1 MSEFLLELHSEE
13 IPARMQA
20 KAAADL
26 KKIVSDQLKAAGLV
40 YVDARS
46 FVTPRRLALVIDGL
60 PEKQPDVSEEKKGP
74 KVGANEKA
82 LEGFMKANSLV
93 SIDQAEVRNTPKGD
107 FYFVVNEIKGRNTT
121 EVLAEIVVETIKSF
135 PWPKS
140 MKWSKNSF
148 RWVRPLHSILAIFK
162 GETLKGSFD
171 FGNQT
176 LNFGNKTRGHRFLA
190 PDWFEVKNL
199 DDYLHKL
206 RLAKVLVDES
216 ERRDLI
222 ETQAKELC
230 VAEGLTLKDD
240 QGLLN
245 EVTGLVEWPVLLMG
259 QIADRFMSVP
269 HEVLST
275 SMKEHQKYFSV
286 LDGDGKLANHFV
298 FAANTE
304 TVDGG
309 QTIISGNERVLAS
322 RLSDAEFFWDQDK
335 KDKLESRVDALE
347 TIVFQA
353 KLGTVANKM
362 GRVSVLASDL
372 AEQTGCNPVYAR
384 RAAELA
390 KADLTTG
397 MVYEFPE
404 LQGIMGRY
412 YALHDGESPLVAEAI
427 ADHYSPLGPSDRC
440 PSAPISVA
448 VALADKIDTLVGFFG
463 IDELPTGSKD
473 PFALR
478 RAALSIIRL
487 ITENSLQ
494 ISLRQAFAASFSAY
508 TGQLTESEDKTID
521 GLMTFIADRLKV
533 ALKDKG
539 VRHDLIT
546 AVFALGDEDDL
557 VRLLARVDALAG
569 LLKTDDGA
577 NLLAAYRRA
586 ANIVRI
592 EEKKDKTVF
601 DATVDTVL
609 LQQPE
614 EQALQEALQGA
625 SQEATKALERED
637 FTEAMAALAGLRP
650 PMDAFFDK
658 VTVNDDDPALRKNRL
673 CLLSRIG
680 VILGQVAD
688 FSRIEG

>member
-26 KKIVSDQLKAAGLV
+26 KKNVCDQLKSAGLAFT
-40 YVDARS
+40 DARS
-46 FVTPRRLALVIDGL
+46 FVTPRRLTLVIDGL

-74 KVGANEKA
+74 KVGAHEKA
-82 LEGFMKANSLV
+82 LEGFMKANSLT

-121 EVLAEIVVETIKSF
+121 EVLSEIVVETIKNF

-176 LNFGNKTRGHRFLA
+176 LDFGNQTRGHRFLA

-206 RLAKVLVDES
+206 RLAKVLVDEN

-230 VAEGLTLKDD
+230 VAEGLSLKDD

-286 LDGDGKLANHFV
+286 LDGDGKLANRFV

-304 TVDGG
+304 AVDGG
-309 QTIISGNERVLAS
+309 KTIISGNERVLAS
-322 RLSDAEFFWDQDK
+322 RLSDAEFFWDQDR

-372 AEQTGCNPVYAR
+372 AEQTGCNPAYAR

-390 KADLTTG
+390 KADLSTG

-494 ISLRQAFAASFSAY
+494 INLRQAFAASFSAY
-508 TGQLTESEDKTID
+508 TGQLTQSEDKTID
-521 GLMTFIADRLKV
+521 GLMSFIADRLKV

-569 LLKTDDGA
+569 LLKTDDGV

-592 EEKKDKTVF
+592 EEKKDKAVF

-609 LQQPE
+609 LQQSE
-614 EQALQEALQGA
+614 EQALHGALEKA

-637 FTEAMAALAGLRP
+637 FTGAMAALAGLRP

-658 VTVNDDDPALRKNRL
+658 VTVNDDDPTLRKNRL

>member
-26 KKIVSDQLKAAGLV
+26 KNIVSNQLKGAGLAFT
-40 YVDARS
+40 DARA

-74 KVGANEKA
+74 KVGAHEKA
-82 LEGFMKANSLV
+82 LEGFMKANGLT

-107 FYFVVNEIKGRNTT
+107 FYFVVNEIKGRETT
-121 EVLAEIVVETIKSF
+121 EVLSEIVVETIKSF

-176 LNFGNKTRGHRFLA
+176 LEFCNRTRGHRFLA

-206 RLAKVLVDES
+206 RLAKVLVDEN

-230 VAEGLTLKDD
+230 VAEGVTLKDD

-259 QIADRFMSVP
+259 RIADRFMTVP

-286 LDGDGKLANHFV
+286 LDKDGKLANRFV

-309 QTIISGNERVLAS
+309 KTIISGNERVLAS

-335 KDKLESRVDALE
+335 KSKLETRVDGLKS
-347 TIVFQA
+347 IVFQA
-353 KLGTVANKM
+353 KLGTLAEKIV
-362 GRVSVLASDL
+362 RVQDL
-372 AEQTGCNPVYAR
+372 AGSIAEQIGCNPVFAR

-390 KADLTTG
+390 KADLSTG

-440 PSAPISVA
+440 PSAPISVEPTRA
-448 VALADKIDTLVGFFG
+448 V
-463 IDELPTGSKD
+463 
-473 PFALR
+473 
-478 RAALSIIRL
+478 
-487 ITENSLQ
+487 
-494 ISLRQAFAASFSAY
+494 
-508 TGQLTESEDKTID
+508 
-521 GLMTFIADRLKV
+521 
-533 ALKDKG
+533 
-539 VRHDLIT
+539 
-546 AVFALGDEDDL
+546 
-557 VRLLARVDALAG
+557 
-569 LLKTDDGA
+569 
-577 NLLAAYRRA
+577 
-586 ANIVRI
+586 
-592 EEKKDKTVF
+592 
-601 DATVDTVL
+601 
-609 LQQPE
+609 
-614 EQALQEALQGA
+614 
-625 SQEATKALERED
+625 
-637 FTEAMAALAGLRP
+637 
-650 PMDAFFDK
+650 
-658 VTVNDDDPALRKNRL
+658 
-673 CLLSRIG
+673 
-680 VILGQVAD
+680 
-688 FSRIEG
+688 

>member
-13 IPARMQA
+13 IPARMQT

-26 KKIVSDQLKAAGLV
+26 KKIVSDRLKEAGLAFT
-40 YVDARS
+40 DARS

-74 KVGANEKA
+74 KVGAHEKA
-82 LEGFMKANSLV
+82 LEGFMKANSLT
-93 SIDQAEVRNTPKGD
+93 SIDQAEVRETPKGS
-107 FYFVVNEIKGRNTT
+107 FYFIVSEIKGRDTA
-121 EVLAEIVVETIKSF
+121 EVLAEIVTETIKAF

-162 GETLKGSFD
+162 GETLDGSFD

-176 LNFGNKTRGHRFLA
+176 LSFGNQTRGHRFLA
-190 PDWFEVKNL
+190 PDWFEVKGL

-206 RLAKVLVDES
+206 RVAKVLVDQT

-222 ETQAKELC
+222 ETQAKALC
-230 VAEGLTLKDD
+230 AAEGLTLKDD
-240 QGLLN
+240 PGLLG
-245 EVTGLVEWPVLLMG
+245 EVTGLVEWPVVLIG

-286 LDGDGKLANHFV
+286 LDKEGNLANRFV

-304 TVDGG
+304 AVDEGK
-309 QTIISGNERVLAS
+309 TIVAGNERVLAS
-322 RLSDAEFFWDQDK
+322 RLSDAEFFWEQDK
-335 KDKLESRVDALE
+335 KAKLETRVPALE

-353 KLGTVANKM
+353 KLGTLASKM
-362 GRVSVLASDL
+362 GRVSVLASDI
-372 AEQTGCNPVYAR
+372 AEEIGCNARLAR

-427 ADHYSPLGPSDRC
+427 ADHYSPVGPSDRC
-440 PSAPISVA
+440 PSAPISVS

-463 IDELPTGSKD
+463 INELPTGSKD

-487 ITENSLQ
+487 ITENELQ
-494 ISLRQAFAASFSAY
+494 LSLRKAFSDSYASY
-508 TGQLTESEDKTID
+508 TDQLTQGEQETTAA
-521 GLMTFIADRLKV
+521 LMSFVEDRLKV

-557 VRLLARVDALAG
+557 VRLLSRVDALAE
-569 LLKTDDGA
+569 LLNTDDGV

-586 ANIVRI
+586 SNIVRI
-592 EEKKDKTVF
+592 EEKKDK
-601 DATVDTVL
+601 ATYDGSVDVAL

-614 EQALQEALQGA
+614 ETALHEALDAA
-625 SQEATKALERED
+625 SKEATKALD
-637 FTEAMAALAGLRP
+637 KDKFKEAMTALAGLRTH
-650 PMDAFFDK
+650 MDAFFDK
-658 VTVNDDDPALRKNRL
+658 VTVNDDDPSLRKNRL
-673 CLLSRIG
+673 GLLSRVG

>member
-26 KKIVSDQLKAAGLV
+26 KKIVCDQLKAAGLAFT
-40 YVDARS
+40 DARS
-46 FVTPRRLALVIDGL
+46 FVTPRRLTLVLDGL

-74 KVGANEKA
+74 KVGAHEKA
-82 LEGFMKANSLV
+82 LEGFMKANSLT
-93 SIDQAEVRNTPKGD
+93 SIDQAEIRNTPKGD
-107 FYFVVNEIKGRNTT
+107 FYFVVNEIKGRDTT
-121 EVLAEIVVETIKSF
+121 EVLSEIVVETIKSF

-140 MKWSKNSF
+140 MKWSRNSF

-162 GETLKGSFD
+162 GETLKGAFD

-176 LNFGNKTRGHRFLA
+176 LDFGNQTRGHRFLA

-206 RLAKVLVDES
+206 RLAKVLVDEN

-222 ETQAKELC
+222 ETQAKALC
-230 VAEGLTLKDD
+230 VAEGLSLKDD

-259 QIADRFMSVP
+259 RIADRFMSVP

-286 LDGDGKLANHFV
+286 LEGDGKLANRFV

-304 TVDGG
+304 AVDGG
-309 QTIISGNERVLAS
+309 KTIISGNERVLAS

-335 KDKLESRVDALE
+335 KAKLETRVKALK

-353 KLGTVANKM
+353 KLGTLAEKVI
-362 GRVSVLASDL
+362 RVQDLAGSI
-372 AEQTGCNPVYAR
+372 AEQTGCNPVFAR

-390 KADLTTG
+390 KADLSTG

-440 PSAPISVA
+440 PSAPISIA

-487 ITENSLQ
+487 ITENNLQ
-494 ISLRQAFAASFSAY
+494 INLRKAFAASFSAY
-508 TGQLTESEDKTID
+508 TGQLTEPEDKTID
-521 GLMTFIADRLKV
+521 GLMSFIADRLKV

-546 AVFALGDEDDL
+546 AVFVLGDEDDL

-609 LQQPE
+609 LQQSE
-614 EQALQEALQGA
+614 EQALHEALEGA

>member
-26 KKIVSDQLKAAGLV
+26 KKIVCDQLKAAGLAFT
-40 YVDARS
+40 DARS
-46 FVTPRRLALVIDGL
+46 FVTPRRLTLVLDGL

-74 KVGANEKA
+74 KVGAHEKA
-82 LEGFMKANSLV
+82 LEGFMKANSLT
-93 SIDQAEVRNTPKGD
+93 SIDQAEIRNTPKGD
-107 FYFVVNEIKGRNTT
+107 FYFVVNEIKGRDTT
-121 EVLAEIVVETIKSF
+121 EVLSEIVVETIKSF

-140 MKWSKNSF
+140 MKWSRNSF

-162 GETLKGSFD
+162 GETLKGAFD

-176 LNFGNKTRGHRFLA
+176 LDFGNQTRGHRFLA

-206 RLAKVLVDES
+206 RLAKVLVDEN

-222 ETQAKELC
+222 ETQAKALC
-230 VAEGLTLKDD
+230 VAEGLSLKDD

-259 QIADRFMSVP
+259 RIADRFMSVP

-286 LDGDGKLANHFV
+286 LEGDGKLANRFV

-304 TVDGG
+304 AVDGG
-309 QTIISGNERVLAS
+309 KTIISGNERVLAS

-335 KDKLESRVDALE
+335 KAKLETRVDALKS
-347 TIVFQA
+347 IVFQA
-353 KLGTVANKM
+353 KLGTLAEKVI
-362 GRVSVLASDL
+362 RVQDLAGSI
-372 AEQTGCNPVYAR
+372 AEQTGCNPVFAR

-390 KADLTTG
+390 KADLSTG

-440 PSAPISVA
+440 PSAPISIA

-487 ITENSLQ
+487 ITENNLQ
-494 ISLRQAFAASFSAY
+494 INLRKAFAASFSAY
-508 TGQLTESEDKTID
+508 TGQLTEPEDKTID
-521 GLMTFIADRLKV
+521 GLMSFIADRLKV

-539 VRHDLIT
+539 VRHDLIS
-546 AVFALGDEDDL
+546 AVFVLGDEDDL

-609 LQQPE
+609 LQQSE
-614 EQALQEALQGA
+614 EQALHEALEGA

>member
-26 KKIVSDQLKAAGLV
+26 KKIVCDQLKAAGLAFT
-40 YVDARS
+40 DARS
-46 FVTPRRLALVIDGL
+46 FVTPRRLTLVLDGL

-74 KVGANEKA
+74 KVGAHEKA
-82 LEGFMKANSLV
+82 LEGFMKANSLT
-93 SIDQAEVRNTPKGD
+93 SIDQAEIRNTPKGD
-107 FYFVVNEIKGRNTT
+107 FYFVVNEIKGRDTT
-121 EVLAEIVVETIKSF
+121 EVLSEIVVETIKSF

-140 MKWSKNSF
+140 MKWSRNSF

-162 GETLKGSFD
+162 GETLKGAFD

-176 LNFGNKTRGHRFLA
+176 LDFGNKTRGHRFLA

-206 RLAKVLVDES
+206 RLAKVLVDEN

-222 ETQAKELC
+222 ETQAKALC
-230 VAEGLTLKDD
+230 VAEGLSLKDD

-259 QIADRFMSVP
+259 RIADRFMSVP

-275 SMKEHQKYFSV
+275 SMKEHQKYFSI
-286 LDGDGKLANHFV
+286 LEGDGKLANRFV

-304 TVDGG
+304 AVDSGK
-309 QTIISGNERVLAS
+309 TIISGNERVLAS

-335 KDKLESRVDALE
+335 KAKLETRVDALKS
-347 TIVFQA
+347 IVFQA
-353 KLGTVANKM
+353 KLGTLAEKVI
-362 GRVSVLASDL
+362 RVQDLAGSI
-372 AEQTGCNPVYAR
+372 AEQTGCNPVFAR

-390 KADLTTG
+390 KADLSTG

-440 PSAPISVA
+440 PSAPISIA

-463 IDELPTGSKD
+463 INELPTGSKD

-494 ISLRQAFAASFSAY
+494 INLRKAFAASFSAY
-508 TGQLTESEDKTID
+508 TGQLTEPEDKTID
-521 GLMTFIADRLKV
+521 GLMSFIADRLKV

-546 AVFALGDEDDL
+546 AVFVLGDEDDL

-609 LQQPE
+609 LQQSE
-614 EQALQEALQGA
+614 EQALHEALEGA

-650 PMDAFFDK
+650 PMDAFFEK